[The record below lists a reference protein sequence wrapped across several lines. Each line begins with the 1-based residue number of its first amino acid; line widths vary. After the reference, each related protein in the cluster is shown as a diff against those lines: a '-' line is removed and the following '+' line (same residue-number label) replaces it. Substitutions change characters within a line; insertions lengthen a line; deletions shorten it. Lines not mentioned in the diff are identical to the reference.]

1 MAKIMIAGNAVVAK
15 SALKLEDIAL
25 IQKYRPNELTLK
37 GGEDG
42 KEPIFTLGVAPANCG
57 NIGNYGASFDS
68 ETRDDEKLA
77 CTTMVIT
84 GTPTGDIA
92 DWVAEQFG
100 GAMTNLNKLEARLP
114 AVIAEI
120 HEEQAAVKESI
131 SVVQ

>member
-1 MAKIMIAGNAVVAK
+1 MAKIMIAGNAAVVK

-42 KEPIFTLGVAPANCG
+42 KEPIFTLGIAPEGCG
-57 NIGNYGASFDS
+57 NVGTYGASFDS

-77 CTTMVIT
+77 CTTMVIS
-84 GTPTGDIA
+84 GVTGDIS
-92 DWVAEQFG
+92 DWVVEQFG

-120 HEEQAAVKESI
+120 HEEQDAVKANI

>member
-1 MAKIMIAGNAVVAK
+1 MANIVIAGNAAVVK

-42 KEPIFTLGVAPANCG
+42 KEPIFTLGIAPEGCG
-57 NIGNYGASFDS
+57 SVGTYGVSFDS
-68 ETRDDEKLA
+68 ATRDDEKLA
-77 CTTMVIT
+77 CTTMMISGV
-84 GTPTGDIA
+84 TGDIS
-92 DWVAEQFG
+92 DWVVEQFG

-120 HEEQAAVKESI
+120 HEEQDAVKANI